1 MNQVG
6 RFITLEPF
14 GAGGDAEKVILP
26 GLDENKGI
34 LQMNRRVANWIE
46 ISAWRSQGFY
56 RRIGGEELQT
66 KKQQNGS
73 HNISHIPDTTSKA
86 ACCKSHS
93 GVIPDF
99 G

>member
-1 MNQVG
+1 
-6 RFITLEPF
+6 
-14 GAGGDAEKVILP
+14 
-26 GLDENKGI
+26 
-34 LQMNRRVANWIE
+34 
-46 ISAWRSQGFY
+46 
-56 RRIGGEELQT
+56 LQT